1 MSEEKVSGKKLN
13 LQPSS
18 NSNLAGY
25 QNNQVPS
32 PPDSKRQAAEFAKK
46 LDFKVDVAPFDK
58 YILEPFNLTE
68 PQFWSFMKNYME
80 NKIDQKQLLSFYDY
94 ELLMKN

>member
-32 PPDSKRQAAEFAKK
+32 PADSKRLAAEFAKK
-46 LDFKVDVAPFDK
+46 LDFKVDVSPFDK
-58 YILEPFNLTE
+58 YLIEPFNMTE

-80 NKIDQKQLLSFYDY
+80 HKIDQKQLLSFYDY